1 MSALSRAYGKAG
13 NGSGMETGNGKW
25 KWKLETEME
34 IRQRQRAVLRMRKVG
49 IAQDIAYRVEMVLC
63 AAMEDTESN
72 PINLQDWSAVGL
84 AEGCA
89 SNPIVLDGEDSFASS
104 GSDFE

>member
-1 MSALSRAYGKAG
+1 
-13 NGSGMETGNGKW
+13 
-25 KWKLETEME
+25 
-34 IRQRQRAVLRMRKVG
+34 MRKVG
-49 IAQDIAYRVEMVLC
+49 IAQDTAYRVEMVLC

-89 SNPIVLDGEDSFASS
+89 SNPIVLDDEDSFASS
-104 GSDFE
+104 GAILSDIERNELAIVGRRFICTTAAI